1 MVRMTPEEI
10 QQLLDKVYGNKNSN
24 ALLIGADESDFTVD
38 ADASEAQTSR
48 AANTSHSQR
57 GDEMG
62 TMTVQELDAL
72 RSRNRMKERKVPRVQ
87 QSVHPIAPSV
97 ADTQATHE
105 VVSAPAPSMLRRI
118 WNWLFTAPAASPAS
132 TDLITLRREIE
143 DWVKLHHEV
152 ERLRNARPKREIARY
167 VFLIL
172 TAAFYGLIA
181 YSAMMIGH

>member
-48 AANTSHSQR
+48 PENTSDSQTG

-72 RSRNRMKERKVPRVQ
+72 RGRNRMKERKAPRVQ
-87 QSVHPIAPSV
+87 QSVHPIALSV

-143 DWVKLHHEV
+143 DWVKLHHEI
-152 ERLRNARPKREIARY
+152 ERLRNAKPPREIARY

-172 TAAFYGLIA
+172 TAAFYGLI
-181 YSAMMIGH
+181 